1 MPTTTTPTS
10 PETPS
15 ARRRPCGMLELRRD
29 AGGLRHYLLGHP
41 VRAGA
46 ELEVQLADGY
56 WLAGHYEWSFH
67 PDAPARL
74 YVGLAAAEP
83 AELALSAE
91 AVLRRPLDA

>member
-46 ELEVQLADGY
+46 ELEVQLLPGDGD
-56 WLAGHYEWSFH
+56 WLDIEVRRSDRTQTG
-67 PDAPARL
+67 RL
-74 YVGLAAAEP
+74 PLVRCSGGWAIGA
-83 AELALSAE
+83 
-91 AVLRRPLDA
+91 PLD